1 MSNKIEKIDMWKTKN
16 GRLILMSEMKRS
28 HLINSYELFKNSGK
42 KDRIRMLR
50 RELARRGMQHVFART
65 AYVEALE
72 YKSHQ
77 PEFDSLEYGCDD

>member
-16 GRLILMSEMKRS
+16 GKLIPMPEMERS
-28 HLINSYELFKNSGK
+28 HLINSYKLFKNSGK

-50 RELARRGMQHVFART
+50 RELARRGMQHVFAPSLF
-65 AYVEALE
+65 AQALE
-72 YKSHQ
+72 YKSCQ